1 MKNLKLVLTA
11 VVMLFSAV
19 NVTAQK
25 KKSAAPSQR
34 GPMEMPKDAEVQ
46 VMAGG
51 EKAISY
57 YYKTNERVTFTYD
70 ASYKNADVYITEDGT
85 KKLMYKAKLDGTG
98 VDTQLKARIYHY
110 KIYSL
115 DGKTLL
121 FTYESET
128 AVTSLIKMI
137 AVSPAKTSTIL
148 DFSEAFGPDEYT
160 LGKTETFEKFPV
172 FLYYSI
178 FNAPKK

>member
-1 MKNLKLVLTA
+1 MKNSKLALA
-11 VVMLFSAV
+11 AAVMLFSAM

-25 KKSAAPSQR
+25 KKPAASSKR
-34 GPMEMPKDAEVQ
+34 GPMEMPKDTEVQ

-57 YYKTNERVTFTYD
+57 YYKTNDRVTFEYD
-70 ASYKNADVYITEDGT
+70 ASYKNADIFITEDG
-85 KKLMYKAKLDGTG
+85 KQKLLYKAKLDDTG

-115 DGKTLL
+115 DRKTLL

-128 AVTSLIKMI
+128 AATSLVKMI

-148 DFSEAFGPDEYT
+148 DFSQVFGPDEYT
-160 LGKTETFEKFPV
+160 LGKTDTFLKFPV